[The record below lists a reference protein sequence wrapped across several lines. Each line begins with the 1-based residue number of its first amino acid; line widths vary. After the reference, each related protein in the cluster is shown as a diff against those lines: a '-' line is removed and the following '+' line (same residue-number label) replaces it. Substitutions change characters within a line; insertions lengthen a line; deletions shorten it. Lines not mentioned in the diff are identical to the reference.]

1 MITKKEVLI
10 KKYIDYQHQVKQLI
24 HCNILPSLEDYDI
37 LDVLLYFNLYFN
49 IGQPNY
55 EETVLDMIEM
65 NKLEIREDDFKK
77 VMPLTLE
84 LIEWLIKFQRLN

>member
-1 MITKKEVLI
+1 MTTKKGVLI

-24 HCNILPSLEDYDI
+24 HCNLLPSLEDFDI

-55 EETVLDMIEM
+55 VKTVLDMIEII
-65 NKLEIREDDFKK
+65 KLESNLF
-77 VMPLTLE
+77 LTVFHHAL
-84 LIEWLIKFQRLN
+84 FFTG